1 MRSRTTLLAAFAI
14 VLIAVA
20 VAYVSFSNSGPNT
33 STPKDGVRLVTNYGN
48 ITIVLYD
55 DMPITTGNFKKLA
68 GQGVYNGTIFH
79 RVVAGFVIQGGDPNQ
94 TGHGDLNIP
103 AIPDEFTDHNRNDR
117 GTVAMANA
125 GPNTG
130 SSQFFVN
137 LVNNNYLDTKHPV
150 FGKVTDDSM
159 YVVENIAEVKTY
171 KDDPQYQNLQES
183 DPLYYRPLSNVT
195 IFVAELIKI

>member
-20 VAYVSFSNSGPNT
+20 IVYVSVSNSGPNT
-33 STPKDGVRLVTNYGN
+33 GTPKDGVRLVTNYGN

-55 DMPITTGNFKKLA
+55 DMPITTGNFKKLV

-79 RVVAGFVIQGGDPNQ
+79 RVVAGFVIQGGDP
-94 TGHGDLNIP
+94 TGTGLGDPKIP
-103 AIPDEFTDHNRNDR
+103 AILDEFTDHNRNDR

-137 LVNNNYLDTKHPV
+137 LVNNNRLDRLHPV

-159 YVVENIAEVKTY
+159 YVVEDIARVKTY
-171 KDDPQYQNLQES
+171 EDDPQYQNLQEG
-183 DPLYYRPLSNVT
+183 DPLYNRPMSNVT